1 MDNLYF
7 VSYGM
12 PRNVRKKEEFPV
24 LSFWDLSNDKVIH
37 VDEVHAKAGELGLF
51 QPHHLDHFAIRWVVQ
66 GSGAILIDHIRY
78 EIEPDMVFLA
88 TPSQISRTDIPRG
101 TPFIVKLVAF
111 HEELIPLMGFEKDA
125 MALLTGL
132 SSHWQ
137 IKLDDHNKQVVHGFY
152 DLLQKEYDLGPRDRN
167 PWILAALT
175 KGLILHLIRIHN
187 NNAQLR
193 RKPLQYQNL
202 YREYLD
208 ALEKNFMDTHY
219 VSDYVEMLGTNEKQ
233 LNRACKA
240 MTDHSA
246 RHIIDE
252 RLNFEAKRSLYYTTH
267 TVKEISYHLG
277 FKDPAHFVKFF
288 KRRNGRTPGDYK
300 KELSRMEKVKRRR

>member
-1 MDNLYF
+1 
-7 VSYGM
+7 M
-12 PRNVRKKEEFPV
+12 PRNVREKEEFPI
-24 LSFWDLSNDKVIH
+24 LSFWDLSPDKVIH
-37 VDEVHAKAGELGLF
+37 IEEVHANAGELGLF
-51 QPHHLDHFAIRWVVQ
+51 QPHHLGHFAIRWVVE

-78 EIEPDMVFLA
+78 EIEPNMIFLA
-88 TPSQISRTDIPRG
+88 TPSQISRTDIPQG
-101 TPFIVKLVAF
+101 TPFTVKLIAF

-132 SSHWQ
+132 SSHWN
-137 IKLDDHNKQVVHGFY
+137 IHVEGKNNEIIGNYY
-152 DLLQKEYDLGPRDRN
+152 DLLKAEFDLGPRDRN
-167 PWILAALT
+167 PWILAAIT
-175 KGLILHLIRIHN
+175 KALILHLIRIHN
-187 NNAQLR
+187 KNAQDR

-208 ALEKNFMDTHY
+208 SLEKNFMNTHY

-252 RLNFEAKRSLYYTTH
+252 RLNFEAKRSLYYTRH
-267 TVKEISYHLG
+267 TIKEISYHLG

-288 KRRNGRTPGDYK
+288 KRKNNRTPGDYK
-300 KELSRMEKVKRRR
+300 SDLAKMEKIKRKKQKLNTQA